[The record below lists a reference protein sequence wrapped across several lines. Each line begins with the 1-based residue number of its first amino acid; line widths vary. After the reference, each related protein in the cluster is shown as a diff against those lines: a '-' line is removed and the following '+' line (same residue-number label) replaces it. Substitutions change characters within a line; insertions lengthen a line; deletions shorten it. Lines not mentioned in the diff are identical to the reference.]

1 MDRMTTSICEKPY
14 GRASFARVLVEID
27 SSKSLLDSVELWYEG
42 LGKVLRLWIEYS
54 WVPPRCEECKIF
66 GHYLSECARKV
77 NTVRAVNKDGETV
90 RPTDVKQSDNN
101 NGANVDDGDEG
112 WQTATRRNG
121 RNTGNNY
128 RQGQVGN
135 YNVRRGGTSNRGG
148 FNNRGNP
155 SVSNVGVKDTS
166 KRSEPINSGS
176 VGYIDDSIVDND
188 KGEPVNKGNGNSK
201 NSKSGNEVRSK
212 EAVDSKS
219 IATSNRFDLLSVDGG
234 SEAIDPWNEV
244 KVKVANACN
253 TNVPIEES
261 VLKGWNAD
269 MVLFYSV
276 KWNSRTRKSDSVKQH
291 FDSQMKSLSS
301 QIAQIRTDSIFC
313 AGRLYCLW
321 RCYYVIDWG
330 DDYGYNQLCT
340 TDFGLAS
347 ALACILVDWSIACYA
362 LQNRVRNSALAV
374 LFYVG
379 IEFWH
384 QVWVWYCF
392 EYWFDY
398 AQVQFSHR
406 VFLCKGFLARQDVKG
421 DMLLDDSPS
430 SMATSVI
437 KFFAYIDSAGGCFA
451 AEVVLHGFI
460 ISAVGHCS

>member
-1 MDRMTTSICEKPY
+1 MTTSICEKPY

-90 RPTDVKQSDNN
+90 KPTDVKQSDNN

-176 VGYIDDSIVDND
+176 VGHIDDSIVDND
-188 KGEPVNKGNGNSK
+188 KGEPVNKGKSKSTEGGGSNTVGKNGNRNTGNGNKNDMGTHKSNGNSK

-276 KWNSRTRKSDSVKQH
+276 KWNNRTRKSDSVKQH

-301 QIAQIRTDSIFC
+301 QIAQISRNLDKNSKLNAEMKLKKADVNYSREVEKAASIWKLPLN
-313 AGRLYCLW
+313 G
-321 RCYYVIDWG
+321 IHGNDKM
-330 DDYGYNQLCT
+330 GYNV
-340 TDFGLAS
+340 DF
-347 ALACILVDWSIACYA
+347 D
-362 LQNRVRNSALAV
+362 
-374 LFYVG
+374 G
-379 IEFWH
+379 I
-384 QVWVWYCF
+384 
-392 EYWFDY
+392 
-398 AQVQFSHR
+398 
-406 VFLCKGFLARQDVKG
+406 
-421 DMLLDDSPS
+421 
-430 SMATSVI
+430 T
-437 KFFAYIDSAGGCFA
+437 
-451 AEVVLHGFI
+451 
-460 ISAVGHCS
+460 